1 LIGGEFVAIKVYTP
15 EEAAQILKLSTRTI
29 REYLRTG
36 KITGAKIGKEWRI
49 TEEQIRKFL
58 DRHTQERER

>member
-1 LIGGEFVAIKVYTP
+1 MAIKVYTP

-29 REYLRTG
+29 REYLRIG

-49 TEEQIRKFL
+49 TEEQIREFL

>member
-1 LIGGEFVAIKVYTP
+1 MAIKVYTP

>member
-1 LIGGEFVAIKVYTP
+1 MAIKVYTP

-49 TEEQIRKFL
+49 TEEQIREFL